1 MPMLYDDDLS
11 TAESLGP
18 SREKLVDRLASS
30 LDVLRTRTPS
40 AVMALVGPWGSGK
53 STLLAQLKAKM
64 IREGE
69 WKIATFNPWS
79 YSSFEAAVPG
89 FFSEITAALPPDS
102 NGKDRRKAIGDW
114 IERFAPIGAAAG
126 LVGVDATRTIQS
138 VGKMISGDQS
148 PERLKA
154 KAEELLAELK
164 QPILMLVDD
173 LDRLGPD
180 ELLLTFKLVR
190 MLGRL
195 PNVYYVLSYDE
206 ATLQDIL
213 MQTGLVAENPS
224 RAREYMEK
232 MVQLRL
238 DIPTMLPQ
246 ERSQLVDAAL
256 GEVLSN
262 HKIEFTHTDTERLS
276 QAWSACLVRYISQP
290 RAAKRLFTQVDAT
303 WADVAGEVDFVDYV
317 LATFLR
323 TFEPE
328 TFSLLESRSE
338 ELLGGFNNIW
348 ISSQK
353 ESLTERWNRWKGYIE
368 SAGAKHPIAIADL
381 LAQLFIPLKSAK
393 DNMTYGNSHRSDMA
407 NRKAIGHPQ
416 YFHRYTQLG
425 VPTGDISDNVILE
438 FVSEQLNQKPAQF
451 TDEVGSM
458 LRENSDL
465 VISKLLRIPD
475 LPAQP
480 ILAFALEHYE
490 AISELKI
497 GFFAPPA
504 SRSFA
509 YLIEHLL
516 LSSPAK
522 EPLELI
528 RLGCASRGGLSLIC
542 DSLRSIQH
550 KVERLENEIEEWL
563 EEGLSIASEEI
574 RSDLLKIPLDASDS
588 QKELSLRNLWA
599 LRDFWPTDDLKELQ
613 DFVWELINS
622 AAHWNIHELLAFFL
636 REASLGNRHGQWTEL
651 AGFDPSAVELFLGRE
666 RVADVLNFSEE
677 SLNDGSLNERHFED
691 DASFSEK
698 KSFVRERFPMKLE

>member
-1 MPMLYDDDLS
+1 MLYDDDFS
-11 TAESLGP
+11 TADSLGP
-18 SREKLVDRLASS
+18 NREKLVDRLASS

-53 STLLAQLKAKM
+53 STLLAHLKEKM
-64 IREGE
+64 LRDGK

-79 YSSFEAAVPG
+79 YSSLEAAVPG
-89 FFSEITAALPPDS
+89 FFSEISTALPPES

-114 IERFAPIGAAAG
+114 IERFAPLGAVAG
-126 LVGVDATRTIQS
+126 IAGIDATGTMKS

-148 PERLKA
+148 PETLKT
-154 KAEELLAELK
+154 KAEELLAELD

-195 PNVYYVLSYDE
+195 PNVYYILSYDE

-213 MQTGLVAENPS
+213 MQTGLVAKNPS

-246 ERSQLVDAAL
+246 ERSQLVDTAL

-262 HKIEFTHTDTERLS
+262 HKIKFTNTDTERLS

-328 TFSLLESRSE
+328 TFSLLENRAE
-338 ELLGGFNNIW
+338 ELLGGIDDMWF
-348 ISSQK
+348 SRQK
-353 ESLTERWNRWKGYIE
+353 ESPTERWNRWNGYIQ
-368 SAGAKHPIAIADL
+368 SAGAKHPKAIADL

-393 DNMTYGNSHRSDMA
+393 DNMAYGDSHTSDMA
-407 NRKAIGHPQ
+407 NRKAMGHPH

-425 VPTGDISDNVILE
+425 VPIGDISDNVIRD
-438 FVSEQLNQKPAQF
+438 FVNEQLNQKPAQF

-458 LRENSDL
+458 LRENAEL

-475 LPAQP
+475 LPARP

-509 YLIEHLL
+509 LLIEHLL

-542 DSLRSIQH
+542 DSLRSIRH
-550 KVERLENEIEEWL
+550 KRERSENETEEWL

-574 RSDLLKIPLDASDS
+574 RSDLLQISLDASDS

-599 LRDFWPTDDLKELQ
+599 LRDFWPTDDLNELQ
-613 DFVWELINS
+613 DFAWELIDS
-622 AAHWNIHELLAFFL
+622 DAHWDIYDLLAFFL
-636 REASLGNRHGQWTEL
+636 QDAALGNRHGQWTEL
-651 AGFDPSAVELFLGRE
+651 VGFDPSAVEVFLGIE
-666 RVADVLNFSEE
+666 KVAAVLNLSTE
-677 SLNDGSLNERHFED
+677 SLNDDPLDERHFENG
-691 DASFSEK
+691 ASFSEK
-698 KSFVRERFPMKLE
+698 KSFVRERFPMKIQ